1 MGKTRNLMT
10 KLSAVVVLAGLGM
23 VHVAKADSYS
33 ETSTFYYAG
42 PETGTTDN
50 PFSITNVGG
59 NLASTMNL
67 TNAGSTGTLSINTVT
82 NPAISLTGSQFTVT
96 LYGVPNGLLNG
107 SGQLVTGTYNFNSA
121 SDYFGIE
128 SAGNGAVTGFYGS
141 PAVACN
147 TGQICNGT
155 ADPIDQVTLNVA
167 ANGVVTLQ
175 SSSLE
180 LVTKVSSVAGV
191 PEIDP
196 SSALSPLAL
205 LGCAVMIFRGRR
217 RLA

>member
-1 MGKTRNLMT
+1 MT
-10 KLSAVVVLAGLGM
+10 KLLAVAVLAGLGM
-23 VHVAKADSYS
+23 VHAAKADSYM

-42 PETGTTDN
+42 PDTADDPTLG
-50 PFSITNVGG
+50 ITNASG
-59 NLASTMNL
+59 NADSTFNL
-67 TNAGSTGTLSINTVT
+67 TSAGSTGTLSINTVT

-107 SGQLVTGTYNFNSA
+107 SGQLVTGFYNFNSA

-128 SAGNGAVTGFYGS
+128 TAGNGATTGFG
-141 PAVACN
+141 CN
-147 TGQICNGT
+147 AGQSCNVG
-155 ADPIDQVTLNVA
+155 ANPVDQVTLNVA

-180 LVTKVSSVAGV
+180 LVTKVSSVTTGV
-191 PEIDP
+191 PEINP

>member
-1 MGKTRNLMT
+1 MT
-10 KLSAVVVLAGLGM
+10 KLLAVAVLAGLGM
-23 VHVAKADSYS
+23 VHAAKADSYT

-42 PETGTTDN
+42 PDTADDPTLG
-50 PFSITNVGG
+50 ITNASG
-59 NLASTMNL
+59 NTDSTFNL
-67 TNAGSTGTLSINTVT
+67 TSAGSTGTLSINTVT

-96 LYGVPNGLLNG
+96 LYGVPNTLL
-107 SGQLVTGTYNFNSA
+107 SGGNLVTGTYNFNS
-121 SDYFGIE
+121 SFDYFGIE
-128 SAGNGAVTGFYGS
+128 TAGNGATTGFG
-141 PAVACN
+141 CN
-147 TGQICNGT
+147 AGQTCNVG
-155 ADPIDQVTLNVA
+155 ANPVDQVTLNVA

-180 LVTKVSSVAGV
+180 LVTKVSSVTTGV

-205 LGCAVMIFRGRR
+205 LGGVMMIFRGRR

>member
-10 KLSAVVVLAGLGM
+10 KLLAVAVLAGLGM
-23 VHVAKADSYS
+23 VHAAKADSYT

-42 PETGTTDN
+42 PDTADDPTLG
-50 PFSITNVGG
+50 ITNASG
-59 NLASTMNL
+59 NTDSTFNL
-67 TNAGSTGTLSINTVT
+67 TSAGSTGTLSINTVT

-107 SGQLVTGTYNFNSA
+107 SGQLVTGTYTFNSA

>member
-10 KLSAVVVLAGLGM
+10 KLLAVAVLAGLGM
-23 VHVAKADSYS
+23 VHAAKADSYM

-50 PFSITNVGG
+50 PFSIVNVGG
-59 NLASTMNL
+59 NAASTLNL

-96 LYGVPNGLLNG
+96 LYGVPNTLL
-107 SGQLVTGTYNFNSA
+107 SGGNLVTGTYNFNS
-121 SDYFGIE
+121 SFDYFGIE
-128 SAGNGAVTGFYGS
+128 TAGNGATTGFG
-141 PAVACN
+141 CN
-147 TGQICNGT
+147 AGQTCNVG
-155 ADPIDQVTLNVA
+155 ANPVDQVTLNVA

-180 LVTKVSSVAGV
+180 LVTKVSSVTTGV

-205 LGCAVMIFRGRR
+205 LGGVMMIFRGRR

>member
-1 MGKTRNLMT
+1 MGKTRNIMT
-10 KLSAVVVLAGLGM
+10 KLLAVAVLAGLGM
-23 VHVAKADSYS
+23 VHAAKADSYM

-42 PETGTTDN
+42 PDTADDPTLG
-50 PFSITNVGG
+50 ITNASG
-59 NLASTMNL
+59 NADSTFNL
-67 TNAGSTGTLSINTVT
+67 TSAGSTGTLSINTVT

-107 SGQLVTGTYNFNSA
+107 SGQLVTGFYNFNSA

-128 SAGNGAVTGFYGS
+128 TAGNGATTGFG
-141 PAVACN
+141 CN
-147 TGQICNGT
+147 AGQSCNVG
-155 ADPIDQVTLNVA
+155 ANPVDQVTLNVA

-180 LVTKVSSVAGV
+180 LVTKVSSVTTGV
-191 PEIDP
+191 PEINP

>member
-96 LYGVPNGLLNG
+96 LYGVPNGMLSGG
-107 SGQLVTGTYNFNSA
+107 SLVTGTYNFS
-121 SDYFGIE
+121 SGTDYFGIE
-128 SAGNGAVTGFYGS
+128 TAGNGATTGFG
-141 PAVACN
+141 CN
-147 TGQICNGT
+147 AGQTCNVGGN
-155 ADPIDQVTLNVA
+155 PIDQVTLNVA

-180 LVTKVSSVAGV
+180 LVTKVSSVTGV
-191 PEIDP
+191 PEINP

-217 RLA
+217 RLT

>member
-1 MGKTRNLMT
+1 MT
-10 KLSAVVVLAGLGM
+10 KLLTLAALAGLGM
-23 VHVAKADSYS
+23 LHVAKADSYS

-50 PFSITNVGG
+50 PFSIVNVGG
-59 NLASTMNL
+59 NAASTLNL
-67 TNAGSTGTLSINTVT
+67 TNAGVSGTLTINTVT
-82 NPAISLTGSQFTVT
+82 NPAITLTGADFSVT
-96 LYGVPNGLLNG
+96 LYGVPNGLLS
-107 SGQLVTGTYNFNSA
+107 SGKLVTGTYNFSSG

-128 SAGNGAVTGFYGS
+128 TAGNGATTGFG
-141 PAVACN
+141 CN
-147 TGQICNGT
+147 AGQTCNVG
-155 ADPIDQVTLNVA
+155 ANPVDQVTLNVA
-167 ANGVVTLQ
+167 ANGVVTLS

-180 LVTKVSSVAGV
+180 LVTQVSTQPTTGV

-217 RLA
+217 RPA

>member
-1 MGKTRNLMT
+1 
-10 KLSAVVVLAGLGM
+10 M
-23 VHVAKADSYS
+23 VHAAKADSYM

-42 PETGTTDN
+42 PDTTDDPTIGVSN
-50 PFSITNVGG
+50 LSG
-59 NLASTMNL
+59 NADNTINL
-67 TNAGSTGTLSINTVT
+67 TPTGITGTLSINTVT
-82 NPAISLTGSQFTVT
+82 NPAISLTGADFTVT

-107 SGQLVTGTYNFNSA
+107 SGQLVTGTYSFNSA
-121 SDYFGIE
+121 LDYFGVE
-128 SAGNGAVTGFYGS
+128 TAGNGATTGFM
-141 PAVACN
+141 CN
-147 TGQICNGT
+147 AGQTCNVG
-155 ADPIDQVTLNVA
+155 ANPVDQVTLNVA

-180 LVTKVSSVAGV
+180 LVTQVSTVAGGV

-205 LGCAVMIFRGRR
+205 LGGAVMIFRGRR

>member
-10 KLSAVVVLAGLGM
+10 KLLAVAVLAGLGM
-23 VHVAKADSYS
+23 VHAAKADSYT

-42 PETGTTDN
+42 PDTADDPTIGVSNLSGNADN
-50 PFSITNVGG
+50 TI
-59 NLASTMNL
+59 NL
-67 TNAGSTGTLSINTVT
+67 TPTGITGTLSINTVT
-82 NPAISLTGSQFTVT
+82 NPAISLTGADFTVT

-107 SGQLVTGTYNFNSA
+107 SGQLVTGTYSFNSA
-121 SDYFGIE
+121 LDYFGVE
-128 SAGNGAVTGFYGS
+128 TAGNGATTGFM
-141 PAVACN
+141 CN
-147 TGQICNGT
+147 AGQTCNVG
-155 ADPIDQVTLNVA
+155 ANPVDQVTLNVA

-191 PEIDP
+191 PEINP